1 MRFLVDVCAGAKLAL
16 WLRELGH
23 DVAEVRSRNPQMG
36 DDEVLQWAA
45 EEKRVVVTVDKDF
58 GQIAVA
64 HGVRTS
70 VVRLPDVS
78 VGKRKALL
86 EAVISRY
93 AKELEAAAC
102 LITVTENRIKF
113 RRLT

>member
-1 MRFLVDVCAGAKLAL
+1 MRFLVDVWAGTKLAI

-58 GQIAVA
+58 GQIAA
-64 HGVRTS
+64 HGVRIG
-70 VVRLPDVS
+70 VVRLPDAS
-78 VGKRKALL
+78 
-86 EAVISRY
+86 EATT
-93 AKELEAAAC
+93 AAC
-102 LITVTENRIKF
+102 QEFPQAGK
-113 RRLT
+113 